1 MGMYFCLKWWIR
13 KKLPINIINTKKA
26 EGMHRKKEIYSVVI
40 TKDNKVVNVLEI
52 AKDYIIV
59 RFMNENMHSYLIYEF
74 HTKDDQRVFLKGAYY
89 REYQEEKEIELTIY
103 NFHENG
109 YVFMEKQNLLTN
121 EFEEREGQFNVE
133 SNWDKYPEFGKYD
146 HLLKIERE

>member
-1 MGMYFCLKWWIR
+1 MKICIHILYMNFTLKM
-13 KKLPINIINTKKA
+13 IN
-26 EGMHRKKEIYSVVI
+26 
-40 TKDNKVVNVLEI
+40 
-52 AKDYIIV
+52 
-59 RFMNENMHSYLIYEF
+59 EF
-74 HTKDDQRVFLKGAYY
+74 FLKGAYY